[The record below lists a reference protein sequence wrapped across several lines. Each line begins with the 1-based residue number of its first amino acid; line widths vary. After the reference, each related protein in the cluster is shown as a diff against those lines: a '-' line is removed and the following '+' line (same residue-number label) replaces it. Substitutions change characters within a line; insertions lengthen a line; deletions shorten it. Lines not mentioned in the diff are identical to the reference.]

1 MEDEIDMMQKR
12 KVWQLKPLPKNAKPI
27 GCRWVFTVKR
37 DEKGDIVR
45 YKARLVAQGFK
56 QVKGETYDETF
67 SPVVN
72 FGIIR
77 FFFTLLVV
85 KEGWSHIQCDIKC
98 AYLYAPLNETIF
110 MTQPPGF
117 VNGNKEMFY
126 CKLDKALYG
135 LHQSG
140 RVWFYEI
147 NKILIDIGF
156 IKFEWCNCVYSFNF
170 NVVLLLYVDDIVVFG
185 RAKRNI
191 DEAIELLKKYFDL
204 KILGKTKKLLG
215 VEFVEDEKGL
225 RLHQRTYIKEIC
237 NRFKYFKYPISS
249 LPISKGTVFS
259 KINCPQ
265 TQVEINE
272 MSKIPYRNLL
282 GCISFITNRTRPDL
296 SYATNIF
303 SQFQNNPGQVHW
315 NGLIKLLGY
324 IAYTINLELKLFCSK
339 TQIITFSDADFAAN
353 RDDRT
358 SLGGQIVFLD
368 ESPIAWRTFKEKS
381 VCLSTMEAEFV
392 AMTEAA
398 KELLWFDRVLRE
410 CLVRGVIK
418 GNKVKSVLFVD
429 NQATL
434 DFAKSPIENYRTKH
448 IDVKLFF
455 IRNLINENVFDV
467 EYVKSKNN
475 LSDIFTKP
483 FTKNDLNRFL
493 EYIFYKRGV

>member
-1 MEDEIDMMQKR
+1 MNSKQKAQWQKAMEDEIDMMQKR

-215 VEFVEDEKGL
+215 
-225 RLHQRTYIKEIC
+225 RIC
-237 NRFKYFKYPISS
+237 
-249 LPISKGTVFS
+249 
-259 KINCPQ
+259 
-265 TQVEINE
+265 
-272 MSKIPYRNLL
+272 
-282 GCISFITNRTRPDL
+282 
-296 SYATNIF
+296 
-303 SQFQNNPGQVHW
+303 
-315 NGLIKLLGY
+315 
-324 IAYTINLELKLFCSK
+324 
-339 TQIITFSDADFAAN
+339 
-353 RDDRT
+353 
-358 SLGGQIVFLD
+358 
-368 ESPIAWRTFKEKS
+368 
-381 VCLSTMEAEFV
+381 
-392 AMTEAA
+392 
-398 KELLWFDRVLRE
+398 
-410 CLVRGVIK
+410 
-418 GNKVKSVLFVD
+418 
-429 NQATL
+429 
-434 DFAKSPIENYRTKH
+434 
-448 IDVKLFF
+448 
-455 IRNLINENVFDV
+455 
-467 EYVKSKNN
+467 
-475 LSDIFTKP
+475 
-483 FTKNDLNRFL
+483 
-493 EYIFYKRGV
+493 